1 MFKKMRIKKKLTS
14 SYILI
19 SAITSIAGILGCI
32 AMIIIAN
39 QYAYALKYYGFSQGD
54 IGKALITFADCRS
67 ATRSIIGYTDKEVVA
82 DALITHEN
90 NKTNFNNYIKEL
102 KEILTTDEEKNL
114 YEEIKNELTN
124 YWITEYDILKLGN
137 SSDESRSIEAQK
149 RAVEELDPL
158 YEQVHEDM
166 SEFMEIY
173 IDRGH
178 ELETRLAILK
188 IVLII
193 LITIV
198 IITSFGIAVK
208 LGDRIAAGIAKPLGE
223 LSERLKTF
231 AGGELSSPFPVA
243 DSKDEVSE
251 IVDEAKSMAMN
262 LNLIINDAEQLLE
275 EMASGN
281 YASNSK
287 MEECYV
293 GDFATLKEAINQLN
307 AQMNETL
314 HHIEDAAIQVSAGS
328 RNLAESALSLS
339 EGATEQAGSVEE
351 IQLSIADLS
360 EGVQKTAENV
370 EHSYKQA
377 KQYAEEADNSRL
389 EMESMVKAMKRID
402 GTSHK
407 IENIIS
413 EMEDI
418 ADETNLLSLN
428 AAIEAARAG
437 EEGKAF
443 AVVAQQIRRL
453 AEQSAE
459 SAVITRRLI
468 EESIKEIKEGNKAA
482 KRAAMSI
489 NSVVTGI
496 KVIEETSRDL
506 RVISMKQA
514 DSMKQAKTRI
524 NLISEVIQ
532 SNSATAEETS
542 ATSEELSAQAISMTE
557 LVNRFQLK

>member
-82 DALITHEN
+82 EALITHDN
-90 NKTNFNNYIKEL
+90 NKTSFNSYIKEL
-102 KEILTTDEEKNL
+102 QEILTTDEEKNL

-124 YWITEYDILKLGN
+124 YWVTEYDILKLGN
-137 SSDESRSIEAQK
+137 SSDESRSIGAQK

-158 YEQVHEDM
+158 YEQVHTDM
-166 SEFMEIY
+166 SEFMDIY
-173 IDRGH
+173 INRGH

-188 IVLII
+188 VVLII

-198 IITSFGIAVK
+198 IVTSFVIAVK

-231 AGGELSSPFPVA
+231 AGGELSSPFPDA

-262 LNLIINDAEQLLE
+262 PNLIINDAEQLLE

-281 YASNSK
+281 YAVNSK

-307 AQMNETL
+307 VQMNETL
-314 HHIEDAAIQVSAGS
+314 HHIEEAASQVSAGS

-339 EGATEQAGSVEE
+339 EGATDQAGSVEE
-351 IQLSIADLS
+351 IQLTIADLS
-360 EGVQKTAENV
+360 EGVQKTADNV

-389 EMESMVKAMKRID
+389 EMESMVKAMERID

-437 EEGKAF
+437 QEGKAF

-482 KRAAMSI
+482 KRAATSI

-496 KVIEETSRDL
+496 KVIEETSREL
-506 RVISMKQA
+506 SVISMKQA

>member
-82 DALITHEN
+82 EALITHDN
-90 NKTNFNNYIKEL
+90 NKTNFNSYIKEL
-102 KEILTTDEEKNL
+102 QEILTTDEEKVL
-114 YEEIKNELTN
+114 YEEIKNKLTN
-124 YWITEYDILKLGN
+124 YWVTEYDILKLGN
-137 SSDESRSIEAQK
+137 SSDESRSIGAQK

-158 YEQVHEDM
+158 YEQVHTDM
-166 SEFMEIY
+166 SEFMDIY
-173 IDRGH
+173 INRGH

-188 IVLII
+188 VVLII

-198 IITSFGIAVK
+198 IVTSFVIAVK

-251 IVDEAKSMAMN
+251 IVDEAKSMAVN

-307 AQMNETL
+307 VQMNETL
-314 HHIEDAAIQVSAGS
+314 HHIEDAASQVSAGS

-339 EGATEQAGSVEE
+339 EGATDQAGSVEE
-351 IQLSIADLS
+351 IQLTIADLS
-360 EGVQKTAENV
+360 EGVQKTADNV
-370 EHSYKQA
+370 EHSYEQA
-377 KQYAEEADNSRL
+377 KQYAREADNSRL
-389 EMESMVKAMKRID
+389 EMESMVKAMVRID

-482 KRAAMSI
+482 KRAEMSI

-496 KVIEETSRDL
+496 KVIEETSKEL
-506 RVISMKQA
+506 SVISMKQA
-514 DSMKQAKTRI
+514 DSMRQAKTRI

-542 ATSEELSAQAISMTE
+542 ATSEELSAQAISMME

>member
-1 MFKKMRIKKKLTS
+1 MFKKMRIKKKLTI

-82 DALITHEN
+82 EALITHDN
-90 NKTNFNNYIKEL
+90 NKTSFNSYIKNL
-102 KEILTTDEEKNL
+102 QEILTTDEERNL

-124 YWITEYDILKLGN
+124 YWVTEYDILKLGN
-137 SSDESRSIEAQK
+137 SSDQSRSIEAQK

-158 YEQVHEDM
+158 YDQVHADM
-166 SEFMEIY
+166 SEFMDIY
-173 IDRGH
+173 IDRGQ

-198 IITSFGIAVK
+198 IVTSFVIAVK
-208 LGDRIAAGIAKPLGE
+208 LGNFIAVGIAKLLGE

-251 IVDEAKSMAMN
+251 IVDEAKSMAVN

-293 GDFATLKEAINQLN
+293 GDFATLKKAINQLN
-307 AQMNETL
+307 VQMNETL
-314 HHIEDAAIQVSAGS
+314 HHIEDAASQVSAGS
-328 RNLAESALSLS
+328 RGLAESALSLS
-339 EGATEQAGSVEE
+339 EGATDQAGSVEE
-351 IQLSIADLS
+351 IQLTIADLS

-370 EHSYKQA
+370 EHSYEQA
-377 KQYAEEADNSRL
+377 KQYAREADNSRL
-389 EMESMVKAMKRID
+389 EMESMVKAMVRID

-459 SAVITRRLI
+459 SAVITRRLL

-482 KRAAMSI
+482 KRAATSI

-496 KVIEETSRDL
+496 KVIEETSSEL
-506 RVISMKQA
+506 SVISKKQA

-524 NLISEVIQ
+524 KLISEVIQ

>member
-1 MFKKMRIKKKLTS
+1 MFKKKRIKKKLTS

-39 QYAYALKYYGFSQGD
+39 QYAYALKNYGFSQGD

-67 ATRSIIGYTDKEVVA
+67 TTRSIIGYTDKKVVEEA
-82 DALITHEN
+82 IITHDN
-90 NKTNFNNYIKEL
+90 NKTNFNSYIKEL
-102 KEILTTDEEKNL
+102 NAILTTDEEKTL
-114 YEEIKNELTN
+114 YEDIKNELTN
-124 YWITEYDILKLGN
+124 YWVIEYDILKLGN
-137 SSDESRSIEAQK
+137 STDESRSIEAQK

-158 YEQVHEDM
+158 YEQVHTDM

-173 IDRGH
+173 IDRGN
-178 ELETRLAILK
+178 ELETKLEILK

-193 LITIV
+193 LIIIV
-198 IITSFGIAVK
+198 IVTSFVIAIK
-208 LGDRIAAGIAKPLGE
+208 LGDRIAGDIAKPLGE

-231 AGGELSSPFPVA
+231 ASGELSSPFPVA
-243 DSKDEVSE
+243 DSKDEVEE
-251 IVDEAKSMAMN
+251 IVEEAKSMAIN

-281 YASNSK
+281 YTGNSK

-293 GDFATLKEAINQLN
+293 GDFTYLKDAMNQLN
-307 AQMNETL
+307 IQMNETL
-314 HHIEDAAIQVSAGS
+314 HHIEDAAEQVSVGS

-339 EGATEQAGSVEE
+339 EGASEQAGSVEE
-351 IQLSIADLS
+351 IQLSITDLS
-360 EGVQKTAENV
+360 IGVQKTAENA
-370 EHSYKQA
+370 EYSYKQA
-377 KQYAEEADNSRL
+377 RQYATEADNSRL
-389 EMESMVKAMKRID
+389 EMEAMVKAMERID
-402 GTSHK
+402 GTSRK

-437 EEGKAF
+437 EGGKAF
-443 AVVAQQIRRL
+443 AVVAQQIQRL
-453 AEQSAE
+453 AKQSAQ
-459 SAVITRRLI
+459 SAVVTRKLI
-468 EESIKEIKEGNKAA
+468 EESIQEIKEGNKAA
-482 KRAAMSI
+482 KRAALSI

-496 KVIEETSRDL
+496 KVIEDTSKEL
-506 RVISMKQA
+506 SVISMKQA
-514 DSMKQAKTRI
+514 DSMKQTKTMI
-524 NLISEVIQ
+524 TLISEVIQ
-532 SNSATAEETS
+532 SNSATAQETS

>member
-82 DALITHEN
+82 EALITHDN
-90 NKTNFNNYIKEL
+90 NKTNFNSYIKEL
-102 KEILTTDEEKNL
+102 QEILTTDEEKVL
-114 YEEIKNELTN
+114 YEEIKNKLTN
-124 YWITEYDILKLGN
+124 YWVTEYDILKLGN
-137 SSDESRSIEAQK
+137 SSDESRSIGAQK

-158 YEQVHEDM
+158 YEQVHTDM
-166 SEFMEIY
+166 SEFMDIY
-173 IDRGH
+173 INRGH

-188 IVLII
+188 VVLII

-198 IITSFGIAVK
+198 IVTSFVIAVK

-251 IVDEAKSMAMN
+251 IVDEAKSMAVN

-307 AQMNETL
+307 VQTNETL
-314 HHIEDAAIQVSAGS
+314 HHIEDAASQVSAGS

-339 EGATEQAGSVEE
+339 EGATDQAGSVEE
-351 IQLSIADLS
+351 VQLSIADLS
-360 EGVQKTAENV
+360 EGVQKTADNV

-377 KQYAEEADNSRL
+377 KQYAEQADNSRL
-389 EMESMVKAMKRID
+389 EMETMVKAMERID

-407 IENIIS
+407 IEKIIS

-468 EESIKEIKEGNKAA
+468 EDSIKEIKEGNKAA
-482 KRAAMSI
+482 KRAEMSI
-489 NSVVTGI
+489 NLVVTGI
-496 KVIEETSRDL
+496 KVIEETSKEL
-506 RVISMKQA
+506 SVISMKQA
-514 DSMKQAKTRI
+514 DSMRQAKTRI

-542 ATSEELSAQAISMTE
+542 ATSEELSAQAISMME
-557 LVNRFQLK
+557 LVNRFQLI

>member
-82 DALITHEN
+82 EALITHDN
-90 NKTNFNNYIKEL
+90 NKTSFNSYIKEL
-102 KEILTTDEEKNL
+102 QEILTTDEEKNL

-124 YWITEYDILKLGN
+124 YWVTEYDILKLGN
-137 SSDESRSIEAQK
+137 SSDESRSIGAQK

-158 YEQVHEDM
+158 YEQVHTDM
-166 SEFMEIY
+166 SEFMDIY
-173 IDRGH
+173 INRGH

-188 IVLII
+188 VVLII

-198 IITSFGIAVK
+198 IVTSFVIAVK

-231 AGGELSSPFPVA
+231 AGGELSSPFPDA

-281 YASNSK
+281 YAVNSK

-307 AQMNETL
+307 VQMNETL
-314 HHIEDAAIQVSAGS
+314 HHIEEAASQVSAGS

-339 EGATEQAGSVEE
+339 EGATDQAGSVEE
-351 IQLSIADLS
+351 IQLTIADLS
-360 EGVQKTAENV
+360 EGVQKTADNV

-389 EMESMVKAMKRID
+389 EMESMVKAMERID

-437 EEGKAF
+437 QEGKAF

-482 KRAAMSI
+482 KRAATSI

-496 KVIEETSRDL
+496 KVIEETSREL
-506 RVISMKQA
+506 SVISMKQA

>member
-1 MFKKMRIKKKLTS
+1 MLKKMRIKKKLTS

-39 QYAYALKYYGFSQGD
+39 RYAYALKYYGFSQGD

-67 ATRSIIGYTDKEVVA
+67 ATRSIIGYTDKEVVEEA
-82 DALITHEN
+82 IIIHDN
-90 NKTNFNNYIKEL
+90 NKTSFNSYIKEL
-102 KEILTTDEEKNL
+102 EEILTTDEEKIL

-158 YEQVHEDM
+158 YEQVHTDIA
-166 SEFMEIY
+166 EFMEIY

-178 ELETRLAILK
+178 ELEDKLAILK

-193 LITIV
+193 LIIV
-198 IITSFGIAVK
+198 VIVTSFVIAVK
-208 LGDRIAAGIAKPLGE
+208 LGDRIATGIAKPLGE
-223 LSERLKTF
+223 LAERLKTF
-231 AGGELSSPFPVA
+231 SGGELSSPFPVA
-243 DSKDEVSE
+243 DSKDEVAE
-251 IVDEAKSMAMN
+251 IVVEAKSMAMN
-262 LNLIINDAEQLLE
+262 LNLIINDAEQLLG

-281 YASNSK
+281 YTGNSK
-287 MEECYV
+287 IQECYV
-293 GDFATLKEAINQLN
+293 GDFATLKEAMNQLN
-307 AQMNETL
+307 VQMNETL
-314 HHIEDAAIQVSAGS
+314 HHIEDAASLVSAGS

-339 EGATEQAGSVEE
+339 EGATDQAGSVEE
-351 IQLSIADLS
+351 IQLSITDLS
-360 EGVQKTAENV
+360 NGVQKTAENV
-370 EHSYKQA
+370 EHSYEQA
-377 KQYAEEADNSRL
+377 KQYAREADNSRL
-389 EMESMVKAMKRID
+389 EMESMVKAMERFD

-459 SAVITRRLI
+459 SAVITRKLI

-482 KRAAMSI
+482 KRAATSI

-496 KVIEETSRDL
+496 KVIEETSKEL
-506 RVISMKQA
+506 STISMKQA
-514 DSMKQAKTRI
+514 DSMKQTKTRI

-532 SNSATAEETS
+532 SNSATAEECS

-557 LVNRFQLK
+557 LVSRFQLK

>member
-82 DALITHEN
+82 EALITHDN
-90 NKTNFNNYIKEL
+90 NKTSFNSYIKNL
-102 KEILTTDEEKNL
+102 QEILTTDEEKNL

-124 YWITEYDILKLGN
+124 YWVTEYDILKLGN
-137 SSDESRSIEAQK
+137 SSDQSRSIEAQK

-158 YEQVHEDM
+158 YDQVHADM
-166 SEFMEIY
+166 SEFMDIY
-173 IDRGH
+173 IDRGQ

-188 IVLII
+188 IVLIL

-198 IITSFGIAVK
+198 IVTSFVIAVK
-208 LGDRIAAGIAKPLGE
+208 LGNCIAAGIAKPLGE

-251 IVDEAKSMAMN
+251 IVDEAKSMAVN

-281 YASNSK
+281 YASNFR

-293 GDFATLKEAINQLN
+293 GDFAALKKAINQLN
-307 AQMNETL
+307 VQMNETL
-314 HHIEDAAIQVSAGS
+314 HHIEDAASQVSAGS
-328 RNLAESALSLS
+328 RSLAESALSLS
-339 EGATEQAGSVEE
+339 EGATDQAVSVEE

-360 EGVQKTAENV
+360 EGVQKTADNV
-370 EHSYKQA
+370 EYSYEQA
-377 KQYAEEADNSRL
+377 KQYAREADNSRL
-389 EMESMVKAMKRID
+389 EMESMVKAMEQID

-482 KRAAMSI
+482 KRAATSI

-496 KVIEETSRDL
+496 KVIEETSSEL
-506 RVISMKQA
+506 SVISKKQA
-514 DSMKQAKTRI
+514 DSMKRAKKRI
-524 NLISEVIQ
+524 KLISEVIQ
-532 SNSATAEETS
+532 SNSATAEVTS

>member
-1 MFKKMRIKKKLTS
+1 MFKKMRIKKKLTI

-82 DALITHEN
+82 EALITHDN
-90 NKTNFNNYIKEL
+90 NKTSFNSYIKNL
-102 KEILTTDEEKNL
+102 QEILTTDEERNL

-124 YWITEYDILKLGN
+124 YWVTEYDILKLGN
-137 SSDESRSIEAQK
+137 SSDQSRSIEAQK

-158 YEQVHEDM
+158 YDQVHADM
-166 SEFMEIY
+166 SEFMDIY
-173 IDRGH
+173 IDRGQ

-198 IITSFGIAVK
+198 IVTSFVIAVK
-208 LGDRIAAGIAKPLGE
+208 LGNFIAVGIAKPLGE

-251 IVDEAKSMAMN
+251 IVDEAKSMAVN

-293 GDFATLKEAINQLN
+293 GDFATLKKAINQLN
-307 AQMNETL
+307 VQMNETL
-314 HHIEDAAIQVSAGS
+314 HHIEDAASQVSAGS
-328 RNLAESALSLS
+328 RGLAESALSLS
-339 EGATEQAGSVEE
+339 EGATDQAGSVEE
-351 IQLSIADLS
+351 IQLTIADLS

-370 EHSYKQA
+370 EHSYEQA
-377 KQYAEEADNSRL
+377 KQYAREADNSRL
-389 EMESMVKAMKRID
+389 EMESMVKAMVRID

-459 SAVITRRLI
+459 SAVITRRLL

-482 KRAAMSI
+482 KRAATSI

-496 KVIEETSRDL
+496 KVIEETSSEL
-506 RVISMKQA
+506 SVISKKQA

-524 NLISEVIQ
+524 KLISEVIQ

>member
-67 ATRSIIGYTDKEVVA
+67 ATRSIIGYTDKEVVEE
-82 DALITHEN
+82 ALITHDN
-90 NKTNFNNYIKEL
+90 NKTSFNSYIKEL
-102 KEILTTDEEKNL
+102 QEILTTDEEKKL

-124 YWITEYDILKLGN
+124 YWVTEYDILKLGN

-158 YEQVHEDM
+158 YEQVHTDM

-173 IDRGH
+173 IERGH
-178 ELETRLAILK
+178 ELETKLAILK
-188 IVLII
+188 IVLIV

-198 IITSFGIAVK
+198 IVTSFVIAVK

-275 EMASGN
+275 QMARGN

-314 HHIEDAAIQVSAGS
+314 HHIEDAATQVSAGS
-328 RNLAESALSLS
+328 MNLAESALSLS
-339 EGATEQAGSVEE
+339 EGATDQAGSVEE

-360 EGVQKTAENV
+360 EGVQKTADNV
-370 EHSYKQA
+370 EHSYEQA
-377 KQYAEEADNSRL
+377 KQYAREADSSRL
-389 EMESMVKAMKRID
+389 EMESMVKAMERID

-468 EESIKEIKEGNKAA
+468 EESIQAIKEGNKAA
-482 KRAAMSI
+482 KRAEMSI
-489 NSVVTGI
+489 NTVVRGI
-496 KVIEETSRDL
+496 KVIEETSKEL
-506 RVISMKQA
+506 SVISKKQA
-514 DSMKQAKTRI
+514 DSMKQTKTRI
-524 NLISEVIQ
+524 TLISEVIQ

-542 ATSEELSAQAISMTE
+542 ATSEELSAQAVSMTE